1 MDVTRE
7 EGATVLE
14 RVLAIVKLDVNAY
27 REVDQEEGLT
37 GQAVIVAIGA
47 ALLGGLGGF
56 YSTTSVF
63 GEEVMTQTIPGWIS
77 SAVIGTPIGLAIGAG
92 LALLFGKMFGGRADF
107 MGLFRSL
114 GFASAPNALGFIP
127 VVGGLAGLWS
137 LVCGVVAVRESHG
150 ISTGQA
156 VVVVLIPLIVIGL
169 LVAVL
174 AVVVGVALFSAFSG
188 LAG

>member
-1 MDVTRE
+1 M
-7 EGATVLE
+7 LE

-37 GQAVIVAIGA
+37 GQALIVAIVA
-47 ALLGGLGGF
+47 ALVGGLGGF
-56 YSTTSVF
+56 YSSTAVF
-63 GEEVMTQTIPGWIS
+63 GEEVMTQTVGGWLT
-77 SAVIGTPIGLAIGAG
+77 SALIGTPIGLAIGAAF
-92 LALLFGKMFGGRADF
+92 LLLFGKMFGGQADF

-127 VVGGLAGLWS
+127 VIGGLAGLWTI
-137 LVCGVVAVRESHG
+137 VCGVVAVRESHG

-156 VVVVLIPLIVIGL
+156 VIVVLIPLIVIGI
-169 LVAVL
+169 LVALL
-174 AVVVGVALFSAFSG
+174 AVLVGVALFSAFSG